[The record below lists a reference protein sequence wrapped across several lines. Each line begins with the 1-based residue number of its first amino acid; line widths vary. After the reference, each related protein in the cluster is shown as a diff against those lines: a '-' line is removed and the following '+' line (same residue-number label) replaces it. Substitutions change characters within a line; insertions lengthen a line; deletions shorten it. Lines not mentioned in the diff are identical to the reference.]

1 MSGLQLQNRLA
12 AEGALLP
19 LVFVMAGSD
28 VPTAVEFMRRGAVHV
43 LEKPFRS
50 IELSAAI
57 HEAIDLDRDR
67 RRAKNLRTRI
77 RIHINALT
85 RKERQV
91 LELVA
96 AGKSAKAIAT
106 RLELS
111 LRAVE
116 LRRDSL
122 MKKLEVD
129 SPLELIRFA
138 VIARR
143 EIGLGSDLV
152 RSRAVTKKVECL

>member
-1 MSGLQLQNRLA
+1 MQ
-12 AEGALLP
+12 
-19 LVFVMAGSD
+19 
-28 VPTAVEFMRRGAVHV
+28 
-43 LEKPFRS
+43 
-50 IELSAAI
+50 
-57 HEAIDLDRDR
+57 
-67 RRAKNLRTRI
+67 TRI
-77 RIHINALT
+77 RIHVNALM

-91 LELVA
+91 LELIA

-106 RLELS
+106 RLALS

-122 MKKLEVD
+122 MKKLDVD

-152 RSRAVTKKVECL
+152 RSRAVTKKVQCL